1 VAGTLLALCAACP
14 RRSHVVALQPGD
26 GAVAARM
33 GTSAQWS
40 AKLEAVVDVK
50 LSTLLRSEAA

>member
-1 VAGTLLALCAACP
+1 
-14 RRSHVVALQPGD
+14 
-26 GAVAARM
+26 M